1 MANTR
6 YSFTKAVAITDY
18 LPAFRQNQTQQLW
31 DYGKVTGMK
40 KTSKATEQVFS
51 YAGLPAASQT
61 GELEPIYYAD
71 MSELGATT
79 FTVNKYTIA
88 TMFSHE
94 LQQDN
99 LHLPDVMKEAGTA
112 SGESMAYIKAL
123 SIAATFNRAFD
134 STRIPCTMVLNCVVR
149 TP

>member
-1 MANTR
+1 MANTC
-6 YSFTKAVAITDY
+6 YSFTKAVAISDY

-51 YAGLPAASQT
+51 YAGLPAASD

-79 FTVNKYTIA
+79 FTVNKHHRY
-88 TMFSHE
+88 H
-94 LQQDN
+94 
-99 LHLPDVMKEAGTA
+99 
-112 SGESMAYIKAL
+112 
-123 SIAATFNRAFD
+123 
-134 STRIPCTMVLNCVVR
+134 VLA
-149 TP
+149 